1 MDQEYR
7 GKTTSDLEYVDLKL
21 KELQMPLIK
30 IMSGRS
36 KLMSVLFKQNTITL
50 SFNDPLQ
57 WIQSNVIFYNSFQ
70 LWRKTGQSPVVWRG
84 FGRIFTFGKD
94 KFITR
99 LNMRPKS
106 YWYLLKKRNKKSFK
120 NRKLHTFSKKKIL
133 TFTLVHQREKTLSF
147 LLGFNVWILKLITY
161 Q

>member
-30 IMSGRS
+30 INSCRS

-57 WIQSNVIFYNSFQ
+57 
-70 LWRKTGQSPVVWRG
+70 
-84 FGRIFTFGKD
+84 
-94 KFITR
+94 
-99 LNMRPKS
+99 
-106 YWYLLKKRNKKSFK
+106 
-120 NRKLHTFSKKKIL
+120 
-133 TFTLVHQREKTLSF
+133 
-147 LLGFNVWILKLITY
+147 
-161 Q
+161 

>member
-1 MDQEYR
+1 
-7 GKTTSDLEYVDLKL
+7 
-21 KELQMPLIK
+21 MPLIK
-30 IMSGRS
+30 INSCRS

-84 FGRIFTFGKD
+84 FGRIFTFWKD

-106 YWYLLKKRNKKSFK
+106 YWYLLKKRNIKSFK
-120 NRKLHTFSKKKIL
+120 NRKLHTFKKKKSWHLLWSIKERKLFHFCLGL
-133 TFTLVHQREKTLSF
+133 TFEF
-147 LLGFNVWILKLITY
+147 
-161 Q
+161 